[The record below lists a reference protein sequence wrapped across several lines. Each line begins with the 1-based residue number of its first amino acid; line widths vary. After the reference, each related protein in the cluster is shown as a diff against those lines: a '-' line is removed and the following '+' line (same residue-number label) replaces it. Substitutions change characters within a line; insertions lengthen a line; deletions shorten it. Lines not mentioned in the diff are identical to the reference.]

1 MAARAPSSPYWEPQV
16 ETLARPELE
25 RLQLE
30 RLRRTVARAARAPH
44 YRRLFRRLSFSPK
57 RLASLADLAALP
69 FTVKDDLRSE
79 ENYPY
84 GFLTVGREKLV
95 RLHSSS
101 GTTGR
106 PTAIFHTRGDLE
118 AWTDLVA
125 RSLWMAGLR
134 PGDVFQNMMG
144 YGLFT
149 GGLGL
154 HYGAERV
161 GALTIPAGA
170 GNSRRQIALMQD
182 FGTTALHIIPSYAL
196 RLVDTFREAGV
207 DPRGIGL
214 RLAVLGAEPHS
225 EAARRR
231 LEDLFGLRAHNCY
244 GLSEMNGPA
253 VAFECPEQDG
263 LHLWEDRYLAEVV
276 DPETGR
282 PVPEGTAGELVLTTL
297 TREGMPLLRYR
308 TRDVTSLRPEPCPCG
323 RTHRRIA
330 RITGRTDDML
340 IVKGVNIYPVQVERA
355 LLRFAELGSDYLIV
369 LETVDHIDRFTVRAE
384 LKADAFRGDLQA
396 LERLRR
402 RIVDDLKGEILVTP
416 NVELVEPGSLP
427 KPEGKAVRVED
438 RREK

>member
-1 MAARAPSSPYWEPQV
+1 MTSPKKSSPYWAPTL
-16 ETLARPELE
+16 ETLDRGRLE

-30 RLRRTVARAARAPH
+30 RVQATVARAARAPH
-44 YRRLFRRLSFSPK
+44 YRRVFKAQGFDPK
-57 RLASLADLAALP
+57 RFTSLLQLPELP
-69 FTVKDDLRSE
+69 FTVKDDLRSD
-79 ENYPY
+79 ENFPY
-84 GFLTVGREKLV
+84 GFLTVRRDRLV

-106 PTAIFHTRGDLE
+106 PTAVFHTRRDLA
-118 AWTDLVA
+118 AWTDLLA
-125 RSLWMAGLR
+125 RSLWMIGVR

-154 HYGAERV
+154 HYGAERL

-182 FGTTALHIIPSYAL
+182 FGTSVLHIIPSYAL
-196 RLVDTFREAGV
+196 RLIDAFHEAGV
-207 DPRGIGL
+207 DPHALGL

-231 LEDLFGLRAHNCY
+231 IEQLFGLRAYNCY
-244 GLSEMNGPA
+244 GLSELNGPG

-263 LHLWEDRYLAEVV
+263 LHLWEDAYLAEVV
-276 DPETGR
+276 DPESGR
-282 PVPEGTAGELVLTTL
+282 PVPDGTRGELVLTNL

-308 TRDVTSLRPEPCPCG
+308 TRDLTSLRAEPCRCG
-323 RTHRRIA
+323 RTHRRID

-340 IVKGVNIYPVQVERA
+340 IVKGVNIYPVQVERV
-355 LLRFAELGSDYLIV
+355 LMRFAEIGSEYLIV
-369 LETVDHIDRFTVRAE
+369 LATVNHLDQFTVRAE

-396 LERLRR
+396 LEALRK
-402 RIVDDLKGEILVTP
+402 RIADELRNEILVSARI
-416 NVELVEPGSLP
+416 ELLEHGSLP
-427 KPEGKAVRVED
+427 RAEGKAVRVQD
-438 RREK
+438 LRER

>member
-1 MAARAPSSPYWEPQV
+1 MVSRRNASPYWAPPF
-16 ETLARPELE
+16 ETLDREGLE
-25 RLQLE
+25 QLQFQ
-30 RLRRTVARAARAPH
+30 RLRATLTRAGRSRH
-44 YRRLFRRLSFSPK
+44 YRRVFAKLGFDPK
-57 RLASLADLAALP
+57 GFTSLAGLPDLP
-69 FTVKDDLRSE
+69 FTVKDDLRSDD
-79 ENYPY
+79 NYPY
-84 GFLTVGREKLV
+84 GFLTVRRDRLV

-106 PTAIFHTRGDLE
+106 PTAVFHTRRDLA

-125 RSLWMAGLR
+125 RSLWMIGVR

-154 HYGAERV
+154 HYGAERL

-182 FGTTALHIIPSYAL
+182 FGTTVLHIIPSYAL
-196 RLVDTFREAGV
+196 RLIDTFQEAGV
-207 DPRGIGL
+207 DPHDLGL

-231 LEDLFGLRAHNCY
+231 IEELFGLKAFNCY
-244 GLSEMNGPA
+244 GLSELNGPG

-263 LHLWEDRYLAEVV
+263 LHLWEDAYLAEVV

-282 PVPEGTAGELVLTTL
+282 PLPDGTRGELVLTNL

-308 TRDVTSLRPEPCPCG
+308 TRDLTSLRAEPCRCG
-323 RTHRRIA
+323 RTHRRIE

-340 IVKGVNIYPVQVERA
+340 IVKGVNIYPVQVERV
-355 LLRFAELGSDYLIV
+355 LMRFAEIGSEYLIV
-369 LETVDHIDRFTVRAE
+369 LATVNHLDQFTVRAE
-384 LKADAFRGDLQA
+384 LKPDAFRGDLQA
-396 LERLRR
+396 LEALRR
-402 RIVDDLKGEILVTP
+402 RIADELRGEILVSAR
-416 NVELVEPGSLP
+416 VELLEHGSLP
-427 KPEGKAVRVED
+427 RGEGKAVRVQD
-438 RREK
+438 LRER

>member
-1 MAARAPSSPYWEPQV
+1 MARRTAASPYRDPAV
-16 ETLARPELE
+16 EIQPRPELE

-30 RLRRTVARAARAPH
+30 RLQKTVARAARAPH
-44 YRRLFRRLSFSPK
+44 YRRAFRATGLDPR
-57 RLASLADLAALP
+57 AIGSLADASRLP
-69 FTVKDDLRSE
+69 FTVKDDLRDE
-79 ENYPY
+79 RNFPW
-84 GFLTVGREKLV
+84 GFLTVPRSRLV

-106 PTAIFHTRGDLE
+106 PTAIFHTRRDLD

-125 RSLWMAGLR
+125 RSLWMIGVR

-170 GNSRRQIALMQD
+170 GNSRRQIQLMRD
-182 FGTTALHIIPSYAL
+182 FGTTVLHIIPSYAL
-196 RLVDTFREAGV
+196 RIVDTFREVGV
-207 DPRGIGL
+207 DPRSLGL

-231 LEDLFGLRAHNCY
+231 IEELFGIRAHNCY

-263 LHLWEDRYLAEVV
+263 LHLWEDSYLAEVV
-276 DPETGR
+276 DPGTGA
-282 PVPEGTAGELVLTTL
+282 PLPEGERGELVLTTL
-297 TREGMPLLRYR
+297 VREGMPILRYR
-308 TRDVTSLRPEPCPCG
+308 TRDLTRITSAPCPCG
-323 RTHRRIA
+323 RTHRRIE

-340 IVKGVNIYPVQVERA
+340 IVKGVNIYPVQVERV
-355 LLRFAELGSDYLIV
+355 LMRFAEVGSDYLIV
-369 LETVDHIDRFTVRAE
+369 LETIDHIDRFTVRAE
-384 LKADAFRGDLQA
+384 LQPDAFGGDLAA

-402 RIVDDLKGEILVTP
+402 RIVEDLRGEILVTP
-416 NVELVEPGSLP
+416 KVELVEPGSLP